1 MNANDDFKVIDM
13 LTMSQENVRP
23 TETTTIDTIDPGL
36 TLIFYFSLLWTSS
49 WGLCTDI
56 KVEKVLFFEYSK
68 FARY

>member
-36 TLIFYFSLLWTSS
+36 TYFFYFYLLWTSS

-56 KVEKVLFFEYSK
+56 KVEKVLLKGVILRIF
-68 FARY
+68 